1 MNIYVT
7 YEKFARDYNNDTYYE
22 KKYKAWFIKAIQ
34 EVKMEKFIEKLEE
47 YKIFNY
53 LLPGIIFTY
62 LLKYYVGIDIFQSN
76 AIEMAFIFYFIG
88 SIISRFGSVV
98 IEEILKKI
106 KFIKYSN
113 YNDYINAVKKD
124 DFIKRLLISNNT
136 YRTMCAGFLLILF
149 LKGVKELI
157 KFFNL
162 QTGIIY
168 TIIII
173 CGFILY
179 LVSFKKQTSFIVKR
193 VDKVKSEE
201 NKTED

>member
-1 MNIYVT
+1 M
-7 YEKFARDYNNDTYYE
+7 D
-22 KKYKAWFIKAIQ
+22 
-34 EVKMEKFIEKLEE
+34 KFIEKLEE

-76 AIEMAFIFYFIG
+76 VIEMAFIFYFIG
-88 SIISRFGSVV
+88 SVISRFGSVV

-124 DFIKRLLISNNT
+124 DFIKKLLISNNT
-136 YRTMCAGFLLILF
+136 YRTLCAGFLLILII
-149 LKGVKELI
+149 KGVKELVNY
-157 KFFNL
+157 FNL
-162 QTGIIY
+162 QKGIIY
-168 TIIII
+168 TIVIIF
-173 CGFILY
+173 GFILY
-179 LVSFKKQTSFIVKR
+179 LLSFKKQTGIIVKR

-201 NKTED
+201 NKTEN

>member
-1 MNIYVT
+1 M
-7 YEKFARDYNNDTYYE
+7 D
-22 KKYKAWFIKAIQ
+22 
-34 EVKMEKFIEKLEE
+34 KFIEKLEE

-76 AIEMAFIFYFIG
+76 VIEMAFIFYFIG
-88 SIISRFGSVV
+88 SVISRLGSVV

-124 DFIKRLLISNNT
+124 DFIKKLLISNNT
-136 YRTMCAGFLLILF
+136 YRTLCAGFLLILII
-149 LKGVKELI
+149 KGVKELVNY
-157 KFFNL
+157 FNL

-168 TIIII
+168 TIVIIF
-173 CGFILY
+173 GFILY
-179 LVSFKKQTSFIVKR
+179 LLSFKKQTGIIVKR

-201 NKTED
+201 NKTEN

>member
-1 MNIYVT
+1 M
-7 YEKFARDYNNDTYYE
+7 D
-22 KKYKAWFIKAIQ
+22 
-34 EVKMEKFIEKLEE
+34 KFIEKLEE

-53 LLPGIIFTY
+53 LLPGIVFTY

-76 AIEMAFIFYFIG
+76 VIEMAFIFYFIG
-88 SIISRFGSVV
+88 SVISRFGSVV

-124 DFIKRLLISNNT
+124 DFIKKLLISNNT
-136 YRTMCAGFLLILF
+136 YRTLCAGFLLILII
-149 LKGVKELI
+149 KGVKELVNY
-157 KFFNL
+157 FNL

-168 TIIII
+168 TIVIIF
-173 CGFILY
+173 GFILY
-179 LVSFKKQTSFIVKR
+179 LLSFKKQTGIIVKR

-201 NKTED
+201 NKTEN

>member
-1 MNIYVT
+1 M
-7 YEKFARDYNNDTYYE
+7 D
-22 KKYKAWFIKAIQ
+22 
-34 EVKMEKFIEKLEE
+34 KFIEKLEE

-76 AIEMAFIFYFIG
+76 VIEMAFIFYFIG
-88 SIISRFGSVV
+88 SVISRFGSVV

-124 DFIKRLLISNNT
+124 DFIKKLLISNNT
-136 YRTMCAGFLLILF
+136 YRTLCAGFLLISII
-149 LKGVKELI
+149 KGVKELVNY
-157 KFFNL
+157 FNL

-168 TIIII
+168 TIVIIF
-173 CGFILY
+173 GFILY
-179 LVSFKKQTSFIVKR
+179 LLSFKKQTGIIVKR
-193 VDKVKSEE
+193 VDEVKSEE
-201 NKTED
+201 NKTEN

>member
-1 MNIYVT
+1 
-7 YEKFARDYNNDTYYE
+7 
-22 KKYKAWFIKAIQ
+22 
-34 EVKMEKFIEKLEE
+34 MEKFIEKLEE

-76 AIEMAFIFYFIG
+76 AIEMVFIFYFFW

-136 YRTMCAGFLLILF
+136 YRTMCAVFLLILF

>member
-1 MNIYVT
+1 M
-7 YEKFARDYNNDTYYE
+7 D
-22 KKYKAWFIKAIQ
+22 
-34 EVKMEKFIEKLEE
+34 KFIEKLEE

-76 AIEMAFIFYFIG
+76 VIEMAFIFYFIG
-88 SIISRFGSVV
+88 SVISRFGSVV

-124 DFIKRLLISNNT
+124 DFIKKLLISNNT
-136 YRTMCAGFLLILF
+136 YRTLCAGFLLILII
-149 LKGVKELI
+149 KGVKELVNY
-157 KFFNL
+157 FNL
-162 QTGIIY
+162 QMGIIY
-168 TIIII
+168 TIVIIF
-173 CGFILY
+173 GFILY
-179 LVSFKKQTSFIVKR
+179 LLSFKKQTGIIVKR

-201 NKTED
+201 NKTEN

>member
-1 MNIYVT
+1 M
-7 YEKFARDYNNDTYYE
+7 D
-22 KKYKAWFIKAIQ
+22 
-34 EVKMEKFIEKLEE
+34 KFIEKLGE

-76 AIEMAFIFYFIG
+76 VIEMAFIFYFIG
-88 SIISRFGSVV
+88 SVISRFGSVI

-106 KFIKYSN
+106 KFIKHSN

-124 DFIKRLLISNNT
+124 NFIKKLLISNNT
-136 YRTMCAGFLLILF
+136 YRTLCAGFLLILII
-149 LKGVKELI
+149 KGVKELVNY
-157 KFFNL
+157 FNL

-168 TIIII
+168 TIVIIF
-173 CGFILY
+173 GFILY
-179 LVSFKKQTSFIVKR
+179 LLSFKKQTGIIVKR

-201 NKTED
+201 NKTEN

>member
-1 MNIYVT
+1 M
-7 YEKFARDYNNDTYYE
+7 D
-22 KKYKAWFIKAIQ
+22 
-34 EVKMEKFIEKLEE
+34 KFIEKLEE

-76 AIEMAFIFYFIG
+76 VIEMAFIFYFIG
-88 SIISRFGSVV
+88 SVISRFGSVV
-98 IEEILKKI
+98 IEEILNKI

-124 DFIKRLLISNNT
+124 DFIKKLLISNNT
-136 YRTMCAGFLLILF
+136 YRTLCAGFLLILII
-149 LKGVKELI
+149 KGVKELVNY
-157 KFFNL
+157 FNL

-168 TIIII
+168 TIVIIF
-173 CGFILY
+173 GFILY
-179 LVSFKKQTSFIVKR
+179 LLSFKKQTGIIVKR

-201 NKTED
+201 NKTEN

>member
-1 MNIYVT
+1 MD
-7 YEKFARDYNNDTYYE
+7 KFT
-22 KKYKAWFIKAIQ
+22 
-34 EVKMEKFIEKLEE
+34 EKLEE

-76 AIEMAFIFYFIG
+76 VIEMAFIFYFIG
-88 SIISRFGSVV
+88 SVISRFGSVV

-124 DFIKRLLISNNT
+124 DFIKKLLISNNT
-136 YRTMCAGFLLILF
+136 YRTLCAGFLLILII
-149 LKGVKELI
+149 KGVKELVNY
-157 KFFNL
+157 FNL

-168 TIIII
+168 TIVIIF
-173 CGFILY
+173 GFILY
-179 LVSFKKQTSFIVKR
+179 LLSFKKQTGIIVKR

-201 NKTED
+201 NKTEN

>member
-1 MNIYVT
+1 M
-7 YEKFARDYNNDTYYE
+7 D
-22 KKYKAWFIKAIQ
+22 
-34 EVKMEKFIEKLEE
+34 KFIEKLEE

-53 LLPGIIFTY
+53 LLPGIIFAY

-76 AIEMAFIFYFIG
+76 VIEMAFIFYFIG
-88 SIISRFGSVV
+88 SVISRFGSVV

-124 DFIKRLLISNNT
+124 DFIKKLLISNNT
-136 YRTMCAGFLLILF
+136 YRTLCAGFLLILII
-149 LKGVKELI
+149 KGVKELVNY
-157 KFFNL
+157 FNL

-168 TIIII
+168 TIVIIF
-173 CGFILY
+173 GFILY
-179 LVSFKKQTSFIVKR
+179 LLSFKKQTGIIVKR

-201 NKTED
+201 NKTEN

>member
-1 MNIYVT
+1 M
-7 YEKFARDYNNDTYYE
+7 D
-22 KKYKAWFIKAIQ
+22 
-34 EVKMEKFIEKLEE
+34 KFIEKLEE

-76 AIEMAFIFYFIG
+76 VIEMAFIFYFIG
-88 SIISRFGSVV
+88 SVISRFGSVV

-106 KFIKYSN
+106 KLIKYSN

-124 DFIKRLLISNNT
+124 DFIKKLLISNNT
-136 YRTMCAGFLLILF
+136 YRTLCAGFLLILII
-149 LKGVKELI
+149 KGVKELVNY
-157 KFFNL
+157 FNL

-168 TIIII
+168 TIVIIF
-173 CGFILY
+173 GFILY
-179 LVSFKKQTSFIVKR
+179 LLSFKKQTGIIVKR

-201 NKTED
+201 NKTEN

>member
-1 MNIYVT
+1 M
-7 YEKFARDYNNDTYYE
+7 D
-22 KKYKAWFIKAIQ
+22 
-34 EVKMEKFIEKLEE
+34 KFIEKLGE

-76 AIEMAFIFYFIG
+76 VIEMAFIFYFIG
-88 SIISRFGSVV
+88 SVISRFGSVV

-106 KFIKYSN
+106 KYIKHSN

-124 DFIKRLLISNNT
+124 DFIKKLLISNNT
-136 YRTMCAGFLLILF
+136 YRTLCAGFLLILII
-149 LKGVKELI
+149 KGVKELVNY
-157 KFFNL
+157 FNL

-168 TIIII
+168 TIVIIF
-173 CGFILY
+173 GFILY
-179 LVSFKKQTSFIVKR
+179 LLSFKKQTGIIVKR

-201 NKTED
+201 NKTEN

>member
-1 MNIYVT
+1 M
-7 YEKFARDYNNDTYYE
+7 D
-22 KKYKAWFIKAIQ
+22 
-34 EVKMEKFIEKLEE
+34 KFIEKLEE

-76 AIEMAFIFYFIG
+76 VIEMAFIFYFIG
-88 SIISRFGSVV
+88 SVISRFGSVV

-124 DFIKRLLISNNT
+124 DFIKKLLISNNT
-136 YRTMCAGFLLILF
+136 YRTLCAGFLLILII
-149 LKGVKELI
+149 KGVKELVNY
-157 KFFNL
+157 FNL

-168 TIIII
+168 TIVIIF
-173 CGFILY
+173 GFILY
-179 LVSFKKQTSFIVKR
+179 LLSFKKQTSIIVKR

-201 NKTED
+201 NKTEN

>member
-1 MNIYVT
+1 M
-7 YEKFARDYNNDTYYE
+7 D
-22 KKYKAWFIKAIQ
+22 
-34 EVKMEKFIEKLEE
+34 KFIEKLEE

-76 AIEMAFIFYFIG
+76 VIEMAFIFYFIG
-88 SIISRFGSVV
+88 SVISRFGSVV

-124 DFIKRLLISNNT
+124 DFIKKLLISNNT
-136 YRTMCAGFLLILF
+136 YRTLCAGFLLILII
-149 LKGVKELI
+149 KGVKELVNY
-157 KFFNL
+157 FNL

-168 TIIII
+168 TIVIIF
-173 CGFILY
+173 GFILY
-179 LVSFKKQTSFIVKR
+179 LLSFKKQTGIIVKR

-201 NKTED
+201 NKTEN

>member
-1 MNIYVT
+1 M
-7 YEKFARDYNNDTYYE
+7 D
-22 KKYKAWFIKAIQ
+22 
-34 EVKMEKFIEKLEE
+34 KFIEKLEE

-62 LLKYYVGIDIFQSN
+62 LLKYYVEIDIFQSN
-76 AIEMAFIFYFIG
+76 VIEMAFIFYFIG
-88 SIISRFGSVV
+88 SVISRFGSVV

-124 DFIKRLLISNNT
+124 DFIKKLLISNNT
-136 YRTMCAGFLLILF
+136 YRTLCAGFLLILII
-149 LKGVKELI
+149 KGVKELVNY
-157 KFFNL
+157 FNL

-168 TIIII
+168 TIVIIF
-173 CGFILY
+173 GFILY
-179 LVSFKKQTSFIVKR
+179 LLSFKKQTGIIVKR

-201 NKTED
+201 NKTEN

>member
-1 MNIYVT
+1 M
-7 YEKFARDYNNDTYYE
+7 D
-22 KKYKAWFIKAIQ
+22 
-34 EVKMEKFIEKLEE
+34 KFIEKLGE

-76 AIEMAFIFYFIG
+76 VIEMAFIFYFIG
-88 SIISRFGSVV
+88 SVISRFGSVV

-106 KFIKYSN
+106 KFIKHSN

-124 DFIKRLLISNNT
+124 DFIKKLLISNNT
-136 YRTMCAGFLLILF
+136 YRTLCAGFLLILII
-149 LKGVKELI
+149 KGVKELVNY
-157 KFFNL
+157 FNL

-168 TIIII
+168 TIVIIF
-173 CGFILY
+173 GFILY
-179 LVSFKKQTSFIVKR
+179 LLSFKKQTGIIVKR

-201 NKTED
+201 NKTEN

>member
-1 MNIYVT
+1 M
-7 YEKFARDYNNDTYYE
+7 D
-22 KKYKAWFIKAIQ
+22 
-34 EVKMEKFIEKLEE
+34 KFIEKLEE
-47 YKIFNY
+47 YEIFNY

-76 AIEMAFIFYFIG
+76 VIEMAFIFYFIG
-88 SIISRFGSVV
+88 SVISRFGSIV

-124 DFIKRLLISNNT
+124 DFIKKLLISNNT
-136 YRTMCAGFLLILF
+136 YRTLCAGFLLILII
-149 LKGVKELI
+149 KGVKELVNY
-157 KFFNL
+157 FNL

-168 TIIII
+168 TIVIIF
-173 CGFILY
+173 GFILY
-179 LVSFKKQTSFIVKR
+179 LLSFKKQTGIIVKR

-201 NKTED
+201 NKTEN

>member
-1 MNIYVT
+1 M
-7 YEKFARDYNNDTYYE
+7 D
-22 KKYKAWFIKAIQ
+22 
-34 EVKMEKFIEKLEE
+34 KFIEKLEE

-76 AIEMAFIFYFIG
+76 VIEMAFIFYFIG
-88 SIISRFGSVV
+88 SVISRFGSVV

-124 DFIKRLLISNNT
+124 DFIKKLLISNNT
-136 YRTMCAGFLLILF
+136 YRTLCAGFLLILII
-149 LKGVKELI
+149 KGAKELVNY
-157 KFFNL
+157 FNL

-168 TIIII
+168 TIVIIF
-173 CGFILY
+173 GFILY
-179 LVSFKKQTSFIVKR
+179 LLSFKKQTGIIVKR

-201 NKTED
+201 NKTEN

>member
-1 MNIYVT
+1 M
-7 YEKFARDYNNDTYYE
+7 D
-22 KKYKAWFIKAIQ
+22 
-34 EVKMEKFIEKLEE
+34 KFIEKLEE
-47 YKIFNY
+47 YEIFNY

-76 AIEMAFIFYFIG
+76 VIEMAFIFYFIG
-88 SIISRFGSVV
+88 SVISRFGSVV

-124 DFIKRLLISNNT
+124 DFIKKLLISNNT
-136 YRTMCAGFLLILF
+136 YRTLCAGFLLILII
-149 LKGVKELI
+149 KGVKELVNY
-157 KFFNL
+157 FNL

-168 TIIII
+168 TIVIIF
-173 CGFILY
+173 GFILY
-179 LVSFKKQTSFIVKR
+179 LLSFKKQTGIIVKR

-201 NKTED
+201 NKTEN

>member
-1 MNIYVT
+1 M
-7 YEKFARDYNNDTYYE
+7 D
-22 KKYKAWFIKAIQ
+22 
-34 EVKMEKFIEKLEE
+34 KFIEKLEE

-76 AIEMAFIFYFIG
+76 VIEMAFIFYFIG
-88 SIISRFGSVV
+88 SVISRFGSVV

-124 DFIKRLLISNNT
+124 DFIKKLLISNIT
-136 YRTMCAGFLLILF
+136 YRTLCAGFLLILII
-149 LKGVKELI
+149 KGVKELVNY
-157 KFFNL
+157 FNL

-168 TIIII
+168 TIVIIF
-173 CGFILY
+173 GFILY
-179 LVSFKKQTSFIVKR
+179 LLSFKKQTGIIVKR

-201 NKTED
+201 NKTEN

>member
-1 MNIYVT
+1 M
-7 YEKFARDYNNDTYYE
+7 D
-22 KKYKAWFIKAIQ
+22 
-34 EVKMEKFIEKLEE
+34 KFIEKLEE

-62 LLKYYVGIDIFQSN
+62 LLKYYVGIDIFQPN
-76 AIEMAFIFYFIG
+76 VIEMAFIFYFIG
-88 SIISRFGSVV
+88 SVISRFGSVV

-124 DFIKRLLISNNT
+124 DFIKKLLISNNT
-136 YRTMCAGFLLILF
+136 YRTLCAGFLLILII
-149 LKGVKELI
+149 KGVKELVNY
-157 KFFNL
+157 FNL

-168 TIIII
+168 TIVIIF
-173 CGFILY
+173 GFILY
-179 LVSFKKQTSFIVKR
+179 LLSFKKQTGIIVKR

-201 NKTED
+201 NKTEN

>member
-1 MNIYVT
+1 M
-7 YEKFARDYNNDTYYE
+7 D
-22 KKYKAWFIKAIQ
+22 
-34 EVKMEKFIEKLEE
+34 KFIEKLEE

-76 AIEMAFIFYFIG
+76 VIEMAFIFYFIG
-88 SIISRFGSVV
+88 SVISRFGSVV

-124 DFIKRLLISNNT
+124 DFIKKLLISNNT
-136 YRTMCAGFLLILF
+136 YRTLCAGFLLILII
-149 LKGVKELI
+149 KGVKELVNY
-157 KFFNL
+157 FNL
-162 QTGIIY
+162 QTDIIY
-168 TIIII
+168 TIVIIF
-173 CGFILY
+173 GFILY
-179 LVSFKKQTSFIVKR
+179 LLSFKKQTGIIVKR

-201 NKTED
+201 NKTEN

>member
-1 MNIYVT
+1 M
-7 YEKFARDYNNDTYYE
+7 D
-22 KKYKAWFIKAIQ
+22 
-34 EVKMEKFIEKLEE
+34 KFIEKLEE

-76 AIEMAFIFYFIG
+76 VIEMAFIFYFIG
-88 SIISRFGSVV
+88 SVISRFGSVV

-124 DFIKRLLISNNT
+124 DFIKKLLISNNT
-136 YRTMCAGFLLILF
+136 YRTLCAGFLLILII
-149 LKGVKELI
+149 KGVKELVNY
-157 KFFNL
+157 FNL

-168 TIIII
+168 TIVIIF
-173 CGFILY
+173 GFIMPVCRL
-179 LVSFKKQTSFIVKR
+179 K
-193 VDKVKSEE
+193 
-201 NKTED
+201 

>member
-1 MNIYVT
+1 M
-7 YEKFARDYNNDTYYE
+7 D
-22 KKYKAWFIKAIQ
+22 
-34 EVKMEKFIEKLEE
+34 KFIEKLEE

-76 AIEMAFIFYFIG
+76 VIEMAFIFYFIG
-88 SIISRFGSVV
+88 SVISRFGSVV

-124 DFIKRLLISNNT
+124 DFIKKLLISNNT
-136 YRTMCAGFLLILF
+136 YRTLCAGFLLILII
-149 LKGVKELI
+149 KGVKELVNY
-157 KFFNL
+157 FNL

-168 TIIII
+168 TIVIIF
-173 CGFILY
+173 GFILY
-179 LVSFKKQTSFIVKR
+179 LLSFKKQTDIIVKR

-201 NKTED
+201 NKTEN

>member
-1 MNIYVT
+1 M
-7 YEKFARDYNNDTYYE
+7 D
-22 KKYKAWFIKAIQ
+22 
-34 EVKMEKFIEKLEE
+34 KFIEKLEE

-76 AIEMAFIFYFIG
+76 VIEMAFIFYFIG
-88 SIISRFGSVV
+88 SVISRFGSVV

-124 DFIKRLLISNNT
+124 DFIKKLLISNNT
-136 YRTMCAGFLLILF
+136 YRTLCAGFLLILII
-149 LKGVKELI
+149 KGVKELVNY
-157 KFFNL
+157 FNL

-168 TIIII
+168 TIVIIF
-173 CGFILY
+173 GFIVY
-179 LVSFKKQTSFIVKR
+179 LLSFKKQTGIIVKR

-201 NKTED
+201 NKTEN